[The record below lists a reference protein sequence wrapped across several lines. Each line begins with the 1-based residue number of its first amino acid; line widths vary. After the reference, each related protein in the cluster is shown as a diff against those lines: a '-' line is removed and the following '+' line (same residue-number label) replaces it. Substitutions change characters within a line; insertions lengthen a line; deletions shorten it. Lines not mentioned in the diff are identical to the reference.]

1 MATIQET
8 KIRTYKPFIKRVGGK
23 RQLLSQ
29 IENFYPKF
37 FNRYF
42 EPFV

>member
-1 MATIQET
+1 MNKDDAKKGI
-8 KIRTYKPFIKRVGGK
+8 YKPFIKRVGGK
-23 RQLLSQ
+23 RQLLNQ
-29 IENFYPKF
+29 IEDFYPKK